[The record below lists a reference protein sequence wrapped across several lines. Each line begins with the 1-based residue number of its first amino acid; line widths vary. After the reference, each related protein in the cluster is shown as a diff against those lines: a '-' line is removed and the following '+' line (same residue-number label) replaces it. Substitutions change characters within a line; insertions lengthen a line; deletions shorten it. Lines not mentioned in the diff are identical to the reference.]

1 VDTAATG
8 SGCASVTDLRAL
20 YAQQVA
26 ERGFRADPVQAAV
39 VDRLSDL
46 RQRLI
51 SAHEADS
58 SRVRRW
64 FSAFGGK
71 TASEPVRGIY
81 LWGGVGRGKTWIM
94 DLFFQSLPFPER
106 RRRHFHRFMHDVHAE
121 LKTLQQ
127 REAPLDVV
135 ADHIAQDTRVLCFDE
150 LFVADIADAMILGG
164 LFAALFKR
172 GVTLV
177 STSNVQPRDLYKNG
191 LQRQRFIPTIELLE
205 QHVDVVAVDGATDYR
220 LRRLTQAG
228 TYLSSSAPDTVQR
241 LKELFGELADQHD
254 PTASSATTSYN
265 AGDPTASGAI
275 ASHNADSP
283 TAGSA
288 AASRNADGPT
298 AGGGAASHNP
308 GNPAASNATPNH
320 NPGGPT
326 TAGGTGHRPA
336 ARGESHA
343 APTTRVVNQSGRPW
357 PRQDIDLANSIEIEG
372 RRIPVV
378 CESGGVVWFDFMA
391 LCSGPRSQD
400 DYIEIAR
407 DYQSVIVSD
416 VPVLDALHEDE
427 ARRFIAL
434 VDELYDRNVNLIV
447 SAAAPPTELYR
458 GDRVAFQFERTA
470 SRLIE
475 MQSEEYLAREHRP

>member
-1 VDTAATG
+1 MDN
-8 SGCASVTDLRAL
+8 GCAPVTDLRAL

-26 ERGFRADPVQAAV
+26 ERGFRADPVQAAI
-39 VDRLSDL
+39 VDRLNEL

-51 SAHEADS
+51 NAREADS

-64 FSAFGGK
+64 FSAFGSK
-71 TASEPVRGIY
+71 AASDPVRGIY
-81 LWGGVGRGKTWIM
+81 LWGGVGRGKTWMM
-94 DLFFQSLPFPER
+94 DLFYQSLPFPER

-121 LKTLQQ
+121 LKTLQH

-135 ADHIAQDTRVLCFDE
+135 ADRIAQEARVLCFDE

-205 QHVDVVAVDGATDYR
+205 QHADVVPVDGATDYR

-228 TYLSSSAPDTVQR
+228 TYLSSSAPDTVQK

-254 PTASSATTSYN
+254 P
-265 AGDPTASGAI
+265 
-275 ASHNADSP
+275 
-283 TAGSA
+283 A
-288 AASRNADGPT
+288 AARVDP
-298 AGGGAASHNP
+298 HI
-308 GNPAASNATPNH
+308 
-320 NPGGPT
+320 
-326 TAGGTGHRPA
+326 
-336 ARGESHA
+336 
-343 APTTRVVNQSGRPW
+343 APVTRVVNQTGRPW
-357 PRQDIDLANSIEIEG
+357 PRQVVDPANSIEIEG

-378 CESGGVVWFDFMA
+378 SESGGVVWFDFMA

-416 VPVLDALHEDE
+416 VPVLDASHEDE

-434 VDELYDRNVNLIV
+434 VDELYDRNVNLII

-458 GDRVAFQFERTA
+458 GDRVAFQFERTV